1 MQLRRQ
7 LDAAE
12 TAARAQL
19 RNARDALQAS
29 VDVTSALEPLPH
41 VYVFMAVAAADAP
54 PAEAARVLQQL
65 QEAERALSRAIDV
78 AEARLVP
85 DGSTHFRVPC
95 MV

>member
-1 MQLRRQ
+1 
-7 LDAAE
+7 
-12 TAARAQL
+12 
-19 RNARDALQAS
+19 
-29 VDVTSALEPLPH
+29 
-41 VYVFMAVAAADAP
+41 MAVAAADAP